1 MACITTKRGRK
12 VIDFYDQHGKRRLK
26 TLPKGTTMKEARRQL
41 REIEAEVDR
50 GTYLPKAGIPA
61 FEKVADDWLEYKG
74 ANVRPSTLEQYKGH
88 VENHLKPF
96 FGKGKIN
103 RINFSSVEKFAADC
117 RKKEITPATLKK
129 LLVTLGQIMSY
140 SVRKGFRES
149 NPVRE
154 IEKPKVPKGQMVE
167 FLKPKEIR
175 ALIDK
180 AGSEQFK
187 ALLTLAATSGMRQG
201 EILGLK
207 WTDVDWF
214 NCQVHVRRT
223 FNHGRF
229 HEPKSE
235 TSHRSIDLGPT
246 VIKSL
251 KEWKV
256 ACPPT
261 DLDLVFPNK
270 SGKPYDARN
279 LVNRE
284 FNPALRRAGLRTI
297 RFHDLRH
304 TYASLLIER
313 GEHPKYIQNQMGHSS
328 INVTMDVYGH
338 LMRTVNQGAAKG
350 LDEAVFGESG
360 DKMETS
366 TSDEA
371 ANEGISS

>member
-1 MACITTKRGRK
+1 M

-26 TLPKGTTMKEARRQL
+26 TLEEGISKREAKRQL
-41 REIEAEVDR
+41 REIEREVDR
-50 GTYLPKAGIPA
+50 GTYLPKSGIPD
-61 FEKVADDWLEYKG
+61 FGKVANDWLKYKAG
-74 ANVRPSTLEQYKGH
+74 NVRPSTLEQYKGH
-88 VENHLKPF
+88 VENHLKPY
-96 FGKGKIN
+96 FGKGKVN
-103 RINFSSVEKFAADC
+103 RINFTSIEEFTADC
-117 RKKEITPATLKK
+117 RKKSINPATLKK

-154 IEKPKVPKGQMVE
+154 IEKPKVTRGKKVE

-175 ALIDK
+175 AFIDE
-180 AGSEQFK
+180 AESERFRT
-187 ALLTLAATSGMRQG
+187 LLTLAVMSGMRQG

-223 FNHGRF
+223 YNHGQF

-235 TSHRSIDLGPT
+235 TSRRSIDLGPT
-246 VIKSL
+246 VIKRL
-251 KEWKV
+251 KVWKM
-256 ACPPT
+256 ASIPNA
-261 DLDLVFPNK
+261 LDLVFTNEA
-270 SGKPYDARN
+270 GKPYDARN

-284 FNPALRRAGLRTI
+284 FTPALRRAGLRI
-297 RFHDLRH
+297 INFHTLRH
-304 TYASLLIER
+304 TYASLLIDR
-313 GEHPKYIQNQMGHSS
+313 GEHPKYIQSQMGHSS

-360 DKMETS
+360 DKMETEKEKGAS
-366 TSDEA
+366 HAS
-371 ANEGISS
+371 